1 MNINTEN
8 TEMQYIRNKKT
19 GKIKYYAQQDLS
31 AYANDAYELVIGYL
45 PENSEFEEI
54 KLDEEISI
62 LEKLR
67 NYYLSLPIAHRAV
80 LADIASKV
88 SQAIENNDY
97 ELAEY
102 LINNTQT
109 PSGFESVKDKMLGI
123 VGN

>member
-1 MNINTEN
+1 MNIEN
-8 TEMQYIRNKKT
+8 AEMQYIRNKKT
-19 GKIKYYAQQDLS
+19 GKIKYCAQQDLS
-31 AYANDAYELVIGYL
+31 AYANDEYELVIGYA
-45 PENSEFEEI
+45 PEDAEFEEL

-67 NYYLSLPIAHRAV
+67 KYYLSLPVAHRAI

-102 LINNTQT
+102 LINKTQT
-109 PSGFESVKDKMLGI
+109 PEGFESIKKDMLGI
-123 VGN
+123 IKKK